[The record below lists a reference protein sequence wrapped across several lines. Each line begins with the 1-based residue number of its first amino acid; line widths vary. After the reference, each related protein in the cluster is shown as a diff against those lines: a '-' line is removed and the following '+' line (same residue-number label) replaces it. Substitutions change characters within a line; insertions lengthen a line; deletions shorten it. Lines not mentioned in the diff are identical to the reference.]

1 MAKSSYLSNVLKS
14 IKYATIDTVA
24 EMNPVIVEQYSSA
37 KDFIQETMDEIKEKA
52 SDKNPA
58 ASIKGTISKT
68 YRNLK
73 EDLASGNFYNKTRIE
88 EEENKAMEKVFG
100 IDFSNF
106 DSLDDAFNENDSSD
120 DGFDMDSFGDFDSD
134 SDDEVSSSDK
144 YTANMMAFAMGK
156 TTNAIKK
163 SNSRSTRAIGGLMVE
178 TSKFNADVIMAST
191 ERMVTGIS
199 AASGIVHNDLTAMNA
214 NLGKVVEFTN
224 DALRTHIQNS
234 TTFFETQKQQMQ
246 EQTDLL
252 KEIRDMQAEIKNG
265 KQKADDDKVN
275 ISDLFGSEG
284 SLDFSAYKKYIKQNK
299 GGLENTEFGMLT
311 MIPQFAPLLMA
322 GITGSPLSV
331 PMKAMIKKA
340 IPNAVKDAF
349 ESINDTIMG
358 SISTALINLTQAKS
372 GKNGG
377 FFQFLGDMFGLTVPD
392 LKMDLSKYNKDA
404 MQWNG
409 KDHKA
414 LTEVIPTWLSKI
426 YSGITGKEEQRFD
439 YEKGKFMSASQI
451 KKKYDNSYNAAVAD
465 ANYSINE
472 ELEKNIDKI
481 RFSNDKDKKDILAAI
496 DKIEKY
502 NFKKMKNFNPNSKRA
517 EDLDPRTYGIE
528 GPNADKIMQ
537 VVRVL
542 YKNVDKRVQLRGSN
556 ELLNAISS
564 YNEDIRDSETAGDSV
579 YNALFNGSMDESKL
593 MDTPIMASA
602 KRLDTTN
609 SLLEDILHAINNP
622 GQKTTT
628 TTVKSNTST
637 VSSSS
642 NNSTSKTTTN
652 IDGTKKKV
660 DPNSFD
666 IDTDDP
672 EKINKMLEEAEPEEI
687 TETYISQIQK
697 ADRASEKLKAFFNG
711 FALLTKKPA
720 EFLKNTIN
728 TVDVYAYDLF
738 FGNGEEDVHSISQK
752 LAKGFDDV
760 FAKIKEKT
768 SSTFKAIKDELAK
781 EGGTTANGI
790 FKALFGIDMDQF
802 SKDFKRA
809 MFGDEN
815 KPFFQGMGET
825 IRKGFGEIVDDI
837 FGPVKKYFGKN
848 KDKDADLLGDL
859 KKAAAGG
866 VDKLSEKYAD
876 SKKQQKE
883 KEEIAKNIAEGN
895 FEGGIVGTGST
906 IGKMKKEEKK
916 NKKSKYPIQNAAA
929 GLKVT
934 KTGLVAVSEGERIVP
949 NYMDEASIAGRQIK
963 ENSAINKFRHAMGL
977 GDVEIESFAKGGKR
991 QQKKNAKKAA
1001 NSGGIQYSPDM
1012 SYKQFNKFYNTLLS
1026 EEEKQEYRARFAK
1039 DYANRLVESA
1049 KQKGAKTAQDAIN
1062 MAQSAI
1068 DSAAKKNPALADAI
1082 KDQVSVVAKSTFVSN
1097 LRKGLRA
1104 TKGYVGQLKDE
1115 AVNAG
1120 KAAKEAFFSDEDELT
1135 KSVKYLAERFAVGK
1149 EAKEAA
1155 GDVAKN
1161 WKNYLPKSLAGAGIG
1176 AGLSVLFGL
1185 AGGPLLGAAVGAATA
1200 LTSKSNAVQKLLF
1213 GEKEVDEEGN
1223 VTGRKGN
1230 LFSKQISTAVQ
1241 KYAPDMAK
1249 SGALGG
1255 LIASLPFM
1263 PGGPVTGIMV
1273 GSAIGFAKNNEQI
1286 KNTLFGEDSILKNA
1300 PQILKQK
1307 LPKMGLGALT
1317 GALMG
1322 PFGLTTNLMVGSA
1335 LGFASDNEKFR
1346 GLLLGTKGID
1356 GKYGGGLIGFIKNS
1370 LSVPVKGLGDLIDE
1384 TREFFNKE
1392 IFEPLKRAGKVLFRQ
1407 FENIFY
1413 WIGDKVAD
1421 TFTTHV
1427 WKPIGNLIAIKLIQP
1442 LEKVAGFL
1450 FKLPKFLGKNMIKIA
1465 MSPIKMISDRLE
1477 ARQLSKVGGAGGT
1490 AQDRILQ
1497 RQQMLGRYEENA
1509 TRKRRG
1515 PLKGVRQARA
1525 QWKYDRLQNRL
1536 NNSEANLQ
1544 DQFMASSDMD
1554 RDQLEQMLLVN
1565 ETLGKLGKD
1574 GDNKKAISRYAKAT
1588 LSHTNLNEI
1597 LNSHVARKQLSEKQR
1612 KFIIEEVSQGRYQ
1625 EAVKN
1630 VANYTPMLT
1639 VENRLALC
1647 KKIKEVAEKV
1657 KKGIEIA
1664 SNARAVKE
1672 EWKEKYGISI
1682 GGAAQRRQIKRQLE
1696 SMDLKGDV
1704 VENPEKITEGLTPET
1719 TSEKFLFGIS
1729 KDVHTI
1735 AEAFYKKHDDAVAR
1749 NAAAAQLNPEI
1760 LNGLGEELTPI
1771 DSNAGIIIMN
1781 REEKEKK
1788 DQEKYQYTEDGMV
1801 KMKTNDQGEL
1811 IPDEQDSQTRE
1822 TLKRRDEQDE
1832 TQKGILKKLTGIGTG
1847 IKEFFGKKKEKKKT
1861 NIFEKIL
1868 STLGIGFSFLGGGS
1882 KIFGALKAVGAVAGI
1897 GYIFGKKVQ
1906 EKDDKGNP
1914 VFDEYGNPV
1923 YKSIANIIGSKIGKI
1938 LGGVKD
1944 WWVDTAWPAI
1954 KGFATEELLPNISD
1968 GWKNIWSSLTSS
1980 ETSTKVI
1987 NWITKEFVPNFIKA
2001 SIEALPD
2008 ILKAA
2013 TGAAANVLKGIFG
2026 IKDSSE
2032 ASDDDHSKGHSN
2044 PTGYKNES
2052 IPNNSNTNSNDN
2064 SQKTTNNSSNS
2075 GNQPKTNSSGS
2086 NNKTTSP
2093 KVVSGDITT
2102 LLKNS
2107 TGYKNLINKSNSD
2120 KILSSDDIKNNWN
2133 NVYTLS
2139 DGTTHTLGE
2148 LLTTDGYYIGYD
2160 DTNEPI
2166 YSQDLLNRPSVLYTF
2181 TNGDV
2186 DITLSEKELQEN
2198 TPKSTKKGFL
2208 ERIPGAL
2215 ARTVFTKGQVSNVGL
2230 KAMTVANAGLH
2241 KVTRNI
2247 EGVFGKR
2254 IGTPLKAADKIVE
2267 NVTNLPATLVEYSN
2281 NVMALKA
2288 KNKNASTK
2296 EVLEKAKNM
2305 TFHSAEL
2312 KEAEKNAKKAQKKA
2326 DKAQKKLDKKKAK
2339 YNITTDAEN
2348 ISDEDK
2354 KVKKKIAKAEQ
2365 KAKNAKEVSDKATD
2379 IYKDTESKFNIDGT
2393 SNEKGS
2399 QSGVLKKINEWL
2411 DKHLSNNKILSKLKE
2426 KINNGI
2432 TKITKIND
2440 MGNDALE
2447 KLIRNFTKK
2456 IVDLLPERI
2465 GNWVGKLGEKIATA
2479 MGTAGLSLIAECV
2492 ASLIIGMK
2500 NADAN
2505 MHVEK
2510 PELPEIIA
2518 SGIIQIITDVLFF
2531 GLIPADTMC
2540 QIAIDVYGLVFDIS
2554 DLRKRQEAM
2563 EAVVEKYK
2571 DESGEDISV
2580 YDYLMQDKIETKINN
2595 LLHSRGLD
2603 WLTGTFEGAVQ
2614 STIGL
2619 GLGTIKTSGYAVGA
2633 GVGKF
2638 LQSVG
2643 QSAFQ
2648 SFTQGS
2654 NFFDN
2659 MGSNL
2664 STNYSNY
2671 TDKLGS
2677 YASQTVDDVGA
2688 GFDTAK
2694 KAWIHTVTGKTAKEQ
2709 EKEEFEKGK
2718 GETEEEKVAKEKQTQ
2733 ELKNAG
2739 IIGGNDVLFD
2749 TNAWQKQV
2757 SKNNQDLSNYNLL
2770 DTVKSNSE
2778 EYVNLTNSTQKNTK
2792 NVLNM
2797 LDGSWSSISRKTTP
2811 FFNSLSDAM
2820 TVAQKALSKNI
2831 AVALGFADAD
2841 DDDVDF
2847 IELVKNRKYMDKRT
2861 QTIQDNSTIASL
2873 FAGYTGSNSNSE
2885 KKQSEAALKVS
2896 QAAKNG
2902 TLNSSKDSA
2911 ITSATKSL
2919 INSNTNKTSNAKTNI
2934 NVRVSS
2940 APVAAAFG
2948 SGINNNDIKDEV
2960 QNTPPSENEFVS
2972 QKYGKYANK
2981 TFGIGTQKEKV
2992 SDAGCAPSTAV
3003 MAINSNLGKRSRL
3016 TMEDAL
3022 KHASGYIA
3030 DNGGVTPDYF
3040 ADEFKRYGFKTA
3052 YVPKSD
3058 DKQKDVM
3065 KHQLMNGKSIVL
3077 MGRNTSN
3084 NSKKKS
3090 PFGPNYHYV
3099 VATGMS
3105 GDGKYV
3111 YISDPEAKTPNVK
3124 YSVDEIF
3131 NNTDLSII
3139 PVAANGRIADLAGR
3153 LKTNLKQL
3161 SGKKTSGIIFVGDSR
3176 TEGMRDAIGENDK
3189 TKFICKIGKGL
3200 DWLKN
3205 TAYKQLKD
3213 ICDKYPDYYVVF
3225 NFGINDLG
3233 VESYINYYK
3242 DTIAK
3247 NIKNKIIH
3255 MSINP
3260 IDSDKAKKAG
3270 YQVTTSDIEA
3280 FNKRYKEYAGSAYLD
3295 TYTYLKSNGFSASD
3309 GIHYNNDTYK
3319 KIYNKTVDF
3328 INGNGGKITAG
3339 VASGADSVSDTA
3351 SSGTTTSSGKHIK
3364 SFSDLISAIGSI
3376 LSGTWGLSSS
3386 ESSDLSGSSS
3396 SSSLDGTST
3405 ISTDGVSGR
3414 VSSDPKVAKLQK
3426 QLVAQMDS
3434 IKGTLNYSQSQRD
3447 PETGS
3452 GDCSSTVQWAYQKV
3466 TGKDIGSWT
3475 GAQNESN
3482 ATTFIEQPHAQS
3494 FWDESK
3500 LQLGDILLYGNDAG
3514 GHVEMYHG
3522 NGTTI
3527 GHGGGMGPKV
3537 KNIDYRTGDCWSAK
3551 RLNEFMPSGKGTG
3564 LFISQKDSKYRS
3576 KRIGDERVEDA
3587 GCAPAVATMAIDNT
3601 KEYNMDKAIKDAKQY
3616 KSQGEGVTA
3625 DYFINTFK
3633 KQGYNTIVLTSKKK
3647 IIKALKQGNN
3657 AVLIGQD
3664 ANNSSKR
3671 RSPFGPNSHY
3681 VLATGISKDEKT
3693 IYINDPENNQPNV
3706 EYKTN
3711 TVLNSVK
3718 VAIIPVHSKG
3728 GRLDRYNEQ
3737 LSKALKNYKGR
3748 ATVQNKIVI
3757 ELGKMESQRATDKRN
3772 GTKWEYSTAEGQISS
3787 TFAGERGNGNKK
3799 ECRCN
3804 GPRLVLWA
3812 LRKANMIP
3820 SNSNTLTVS
3829 NGRLSGK
3836 AYTDIANNFSIV
3848 NYSKSVKTL
3857 MNDGT
3862 LQPGDIVTFQ
3872 NSSRIMIYAG
3882 GTTWY
3887 DGGSMNCKNGEYV
3900 SWKISNYSDATV
3912 NYIIRQKKVANK
3924 GSNTTGTSGTATAG
3938 VAAAADTVDNT
3949 DVTSSSDSTLD
3960 GTNGTT
3966 SSSEDTILDRLV
3978 KSFALLAE
3986 GWGLSS
3992 GETDTSV
3999 SESSASS
4006 SSSSSSTTVR
4016 GDTVKA
4022 KIWNYF
4028 KDKGIPD
4035 NGIAGVMGNIQQESD
4050 FTLDSIESCYKAD
4063 IQKAYADDVSSGK
4076 ISRSGFL
4083 GNATYNGATYGPG
4096 YGLVQWTDDERK
4108 GGMYDN
4114 TVGKGMRIDDA
4125 QGQLDV
4131 LWSELNSSY
4140 YKPSLDAI
4148 KAGTSVR
4155 SATEAFMNNY
4165 ERPNAK
4171 YANAEGRVA
4180 NAEAILKEMTGKGSG
4195 LSSIGIN
4202 GKAGKAIASINTANS
4217 VNKAKDNARIS
4228 KLLNSNSG
4236 LTSIGVNGRAGNAI
4250 ASINRNG
4257 SKSSTP
4263 NLSFGDLVGKG
4274 SGVDLSSTV
4283 KSVSSSKVTRSYS
4296 ADTSSSDVNTLLGAI
4311 IKLLAQAVDNTASI
4325 QSIADAVVTLV
4336 DTKAANVTDVETKK
4350 QLLDTKAQM
4359 LNLIRQQNNASA
4371 STSLS
4376 DLISDME
4383 AITSR

>member
-24 EMNPVIVEQYSSA
+24 EMNPVIVEQYTSS
-37 KDFIQETMDEIKEKA
+37 KDFVKETIDNIKSK
-52 SDKNPA
+52 SGDNKTGDYVKNT
-58 ASIKGTISKT
+58 IKKT
-68 YRNLK
+68 YKNLK
-73 EDLASGNFYNKTRIE
+73 EDLLSGNFYNKTRIE
-88 EEENKAMEKVFG
+88 QEENAAMEKVFG
-100 IDFSNF
+100 LDFSSF
-106 DSLDDAFNENDSSD
+106 DGMDDAFNENDDSAFNMDWDSD
-120 DGFDMDSFGDFDSD
+120 DSFGGEDSEEL
-134 SDDEVSSSDK
+134 SASDK
-144 YTANMMAFAMGK
+144 YTADVMAYAMGQ
-156 TTNAIKK
+156 TTKAIKK
-163 SNSRSTRAIGGLMVE
+163 SNSRSTRALGGLMVE
-178 TSKFNADVIMAST
+178 TSKFNADVIAAST
-191 ERMVTGIS
+191 EKMLGGIG
-199 AASGIVHNDLTAMNA
+199 AASGIVHNDLSAVNA
-214 NLGKVVEFTN
+214 NLGKVIEFT
-224 DALRTHIQNS
+224 DSALRTHIENS
-234 TTFFETQKQQMQ
+234 TTFYETQKQQMQ
-246 EQTDLL
+246 EQTDIL
-252 KEIRDMQAEIKNG
+252 KEIRDMQSDMMNPKKKKDNDSI
-265 KQKADDDKVN
+265 N
-275 ISDLFGSEG
+275 ISDIFGSEG
-284 SLDFSAYKKYIKQNK
+284 SLDLRAYKDYLKQNK
-299 GGLENTEFGMLT
+299 RGFENTQFGMLG
-311 MIPQFAPLLMA
+311 MVKDFGPLMMA
-322 GITGSPLSV
+322 SLTGSPLSV
-331 PMKAMIKKA
+331 PLKALIKKA
-340 IPNAVKDAF
+340 IPQAVEDAF
-349 ESINDTIMG
+349 TALNDTIAG
-358 SISTALINLTQAKS
+358 VISTSLVNLTQASKT
-372 GKNGG
+372 GRNGG
-377 FFQFLGDMFGLTVPD
+377 FFQFLGDMFGLQIPD
-392 LKMDLSKYNKDA
+392 LTMDTSKYNKDVVP
-404 MQWNG
+404 WTG

-439 YEKGKFMSASQI
+439 YDKGKFITASDL
-451 KKKYDNSYNAAVAD
+451 KKSYDKEYNAAVAK
-465 ANYSINE
+465 ANYSINK
-472 ELEKNIDKI
+472 ELTDNLNKI
-481 RFSNDKDKKDILAAI
+481 RFSNQEDKKAILDAI
-496 DKIEKY
+496 EKIEKY
-502 NFKKMKNFNPNSKRA
+502 NFKEMKNFNPNSKRS
-517 EDLDPRTYGIE
+517 EDLDPKTYGID
-528 GPNADKIMQ
+528 GPNADKVMQ
-537 VVRVL
+537 IVRVL
-542 YKNVDKRVQLRGSN
+542 YGNVNKRTQMKGSN
-556 ELLNAISS
+556 ELLTSISD
-564 YNEDIRDSETAGDSV
+564 YNRDVRERETSGEHV
-579 YNALFNGSMDESKL
+579 FNALFNGSLNEKQL
-593 MDTPIMASA
+593 QGTPIMASA
-602 KRLDTTN
+602 ERLDTTN
-609 SLLEDILHAINNP
+609 NLLQSILDAVSRGGSSKKVKRKKNRNTK
-622 GQKTTT
+622 GKKVKTT
-628 TTVKSNTST
+628 VNT
-637 VSSSS
+637 
-642 NNSTSKTTTN
+642 
-652 IDGTKKKV
+652 DGTTKTEVV
-660 DPNSFD
+660 DATSFD
-666 IDTDDP
+666 INVDDP
-672 EKINKMLEEAEPEEI
+672 EKITEMLENAEPQEI
-687 TETYISQIQK
+687 TETYVESIQK
-697 ADRASEKLKAFFNG
+697 AESASDKLKAFFSG

-728 TVDVYAYDLF
+728 TVDTYAYSLF

-752 LAKGFDDV
+752 IAKGFDDV
-760 FAKIKEKT
+760 FSKIGNKVST
-768 SSTFKAIKDELAK
+768 TFKAVKEEVTK
-781 EGGTTANGI
+781 EGKTTANGL
-790 FKALFGIDMDQF
+790 FKAMFGVDLDQYG
-802 SKDFKRA
+802 KEFKKA

-825 IRKGFGEIVDDI
+825 IRKGFGEIMDDI
-837 FGPVKKYFGKN
+837 FGPVKDRFKKYFGKD
-848 KDKDADLLGDL
+848 KDKDADLFGDL
-859 KKAAAGG
+859 KKGAKTITDAAVKDYKKSRDDHKEFQDAMDKIKNGEFEGSFVEAGATI
-866 VDKLSEKYAD
+866 AD
-876 SKKQQKE
+876 AKQKE
-883 KEEIAKNIAEGN
+883 KQNAKK
-895 FEGGIVGTGST
+895 GST
-906 IGKMKKEEKK
+906 
-916 NKKSKYPIQNAAA
+916 IQNAAA

-934 KTGLVAVSEGERIVP
+934 KTGLVAVSEGERIIP
-949 NYMDEASIAGRQIK
+949 KYMNAASIAGRQLK
-963 ENSAINKFRHAMGL
+963 ENGAINKFRHAMGL
-977 GDVEIESFAKGGKR
+977 GDVQIANFAEGGTVGNQGIVKEAGGIKYQKNMTYKR
-991 QQKKNAKKAA
+991 FNDFYNSLPDDANKEYYRKKYAHDFSEQALNKAKK
-1001 NSGGIQYSPDM
+1001 Q
-1012 SYKQFNKFYNTLLS
+1012 
-1026 EEEKQEYRARFAK
+1026 
-1039 DYANRLVESA
+1039 
-1049 KQKGAKTAQDAIN
+1049 GAKTANDAKEI
-1062 MAQSAI
+1062 AQKLADDFIKS
-1068 DSAAKKNPALADAI
+1068 NPALADAVTEQI
-1082 KDQVSVVAKSTFVSN
+1082 NTLANSKFVTTTKKVFN
-1097 LRKGLRA
+1097 A
-1104 TKGYVGQLKDE
+1104 VKGYAGKVGDE
-1115 AVNAG
+1115 AKNAG

-1155 GDVAKN
+1155 DDVAKN
-1161 WKNYLPKSLAGAGIG
+1161 WKKYLPKSLAGAGIG
-1176 AGLSVLFGL
+1176 AGLSILFGL
-1185 AGGPLLGAAVGAATA
+1185 AGGPILGAAVGAATA

-2739 IIGGNDVLFD
+2739 IIGGNDALFD
-2749 TNAWQKQV
+2749 TKAWQKQV
-2757 SKNNQDLSNYNLL
+2757 SKNNQDLNNYNLL

-3003 MAINSNLGKRSRL
+3003 MAINSNLGKKSRL

-3040 ADEFKRYGFKTA
+3040 ADEFRRYGFKTA
-3052 YVPKSD
+3052 YVAKSD

-3084 NSKKKS
+3084 RSKKKS

-3124 YSVDEIF
+3124 YAVDEIF

-3153 LKTNLKQL
+3153 LRTNLKQL

-3176 TEGMRDAIGENDK
+3176 TEGMRDAIGEDDK
-3189 TKFICKIGKGL
+3189 KKFICKVGEGL
-3200 DWLKN
+3200 AWLKS

-3213 ICDKYPDYYVVF
+3213 MCDKYPDYYVVF

-3233 VESYINYYK
+3233 VDNYISYYK
-3242 DTIAK
+3242 NTIEK

-3255 MSINP
+3255 MSVNP
-3260 IDSDKAKKAG
+3260 IDQAKAKSAG
-3270 YQVTTSDIEA
+3270 YTDITNDLIKS
-3280 FNKRYKEYAGSAYLD
+3280 FNTKYKEYAGNAYLN
-3295 TYTYLKSNGFSASD
+3295 TFSYLLKEGFNASD
-3309 GIHYNNDTYK
+3309 GIHYDNNTYK
-3319 KIYNKTVDF
+3319 KLYNKVVDF
-3328 INGNGGKITAG
+3328 INSKGDSISTSS
-3339 VASGADSVSDTA
+3339 SGTSDSTDS
-3351 SSGTTTSSGKHIK
+3351 SESGTTTSSGKHIK

-3376 LSGTWGLSSS
+3376 LSGSWGLSSS

-3434 IKGTLNYSQSQRD
+3434 IKGTLQYSQSQRD

-3537 KNIDYRTGDCWSAK
+3537 KNIDYRTSDCWSAK

-3576 KRIGDERVEDA
+3576 KRIGDETVEQA

-3616 KSQGEGVTA
+3616 KSDGEGVTA

-3681 VLATGISKDEKT
+3681 VLATGISKDEKI
-3693 IYINDPENNQPNV
+3693 IYINDPENNQPNI
-3706 EYKTN
+3706 EYN
-3711 TVLNSVK
+3711 ASTVLNAVK

-3737 LSKALKNYKGR
+3737 LSKALQNYKGKAVKVAQSPLTTQLSSMESMRASDVKKKKIWRYAASSGSIASTFSGERR
-3748 ATVQNKIVI
+3748 AT
-3757 ELGKMESQRATDKRN
+3757 ATTYR
-3772 GTKWEYSTAEGQISS
+3772 T
-3787 TFAGERGNGNKK
+3787 
-3799 ECRCN
+3799 N
-3804 GPRLVLWA
+3804 GPFLILWA
-3812 LRKANMIP
+3812 LRKANIIGTDTGDLSVSGGDLAGSAASAVKAKCNAYKY
-3820 SNSNTLTVS
+3820 SNNQYVYNLISDN
-3829 NGRLSGK
+3829 K
-3836 AYTDIANNFSIV
+3836 I
-3848 NYSKSVKTL
+3848 KE
-3857 MNDGT
+3857 
-3862 LQPGDIVTFQ
+3862 GDIVILG
-3872 NSSRIMIYAG
+3872 SRILVYAG
-3882 GTTWY
+3882 GEKWYCADNVGATASNNIYKTWLIKE
-3887 DGGSMNCKNGEYV
+3887 SF
-3900 SWKISNYSDATV
+3900 
-3912 NYIIRQKKVANK
+3912 KKSKPSVVYRLKSVDTSIANK
-3924 GSNTTGTSGTATAG
+3924 NNAENNKSSAIDG
-3938 VAAAADTVDNT
+3938 VASAADTIDGT
-3949 DVTSSSDSTLD
+3949 SSDST
-3960 GTNGTT
+3960 TT
-3966 SSSEDTILDRLV
+3966 TTEDTFLDKLV

-3992 GETDTSV
+3992 GDTESV
-3999 SESSASS
+3999 DTSS
-4006 SSSSSSTTVR
+4006 SSSSSDGSSTSVR
-4016 GDTVKA
+4016 GDSVKA

-4028 KDKGIPD
+4028 HDKGIPD
-4035 NGIAGVMGNIQQESD
+4035 NGIAGAMGNIQSESD
-4050 FTLDSIESCYKAD
+4050 FTLDSIESCYNAS
-4063 IQKAYADDVSSGK
+4063 IQKAYADDVSTGK

-4083 GNATYNGATYGPG
+4083 GNATYNGKTYGPG
-4096 YGLVQWTDDERK
+4096 YGLVQWTDNDRK
-4108 GGMYDN
+4108 GGMYDA
-4114 TVGKGMRIDDA
+4114 TVGKGMRIDSA

-4131 LWSELNSSY
+4131 LWGELNNY
-4140 YKPSLDAI
+4140 YQPSLNAM
-4148 KAGTSVR
+4148 KTGSVR
-4155 SATEAFMNNY
+4155 EATEKFMTDY
-4165 ERPNAK
+4165 ERPADQSQAAK
-4171 YANAEGRVA
+4171 NGRVA

-4195 LSSIGIN
+4195 LGSIGI
-4202 GKAGKAIASINTANS
+4202 GTKASSAISSINSANS

-4228 KLLNSNSG
+4228 KLLKSNSG
-4236 LTSIGVNGRAGNAI
+4236 LTSIGVNGKAGNAI
-4250 ASINRNG
+4250 ASINRSG
-4257 SKSSTP
+4257 SKSSSP
-4263 NLSFGDLVGKG
+4263 KLDFSDLVGKG
-4274 SGVDLSSTV
+4274 SGIDYISTNSST
-4283 KSVSSSKVTRSYS
+4283 SSKVIRTYS
-4296 ADTSSSDVNTLLGAI
+4296 DNNSSSSDVNTLLGAI
-4311 IKLLAQAVDNTASI
+4311 IKLLTQAVDNTASI

-4350 QLLDTKAQM
+4350 QLLDTKTQM
-4359 LNLIRQQNNASA
+4359 LNLIRQQNTTNA

-4376 DLISDME
+4376 DLITDME